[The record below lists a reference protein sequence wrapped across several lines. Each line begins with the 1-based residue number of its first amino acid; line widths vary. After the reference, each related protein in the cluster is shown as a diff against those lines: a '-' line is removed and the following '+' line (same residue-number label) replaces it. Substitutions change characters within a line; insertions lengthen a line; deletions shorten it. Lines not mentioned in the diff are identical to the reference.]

1 MEIGYTLSSEEHGP
15 RRLVELAAQAEA
27 SGFDFLTISDHFHPW
42 VSNQGESPF
51 VWATIGGVAIATE
64 RIPLAVGVTCP
75 ILRVHPAIVAHAAAT
90 ATAMMPGRFALGVGT
105 GELLNEHV
113 TGQRWPSI
121 EERRE
126 MLEEA
131 VEIMR
136 RLWTGDNVDHRGAHY
151 RVENA
156 RLFTCPDEP
165 PPVIVSAFGPVV
177 AEMAARIGD
186 GLWST
191 SPSDDTIGEFER
203 HGGHGPR
210 YGQVTLCWAERE
222 EDAVKTVKEQW
233 PNTGIPG
240 QLAQELPTPTTFEQA
255 ASLVTEPMLAEQ
267 VPCGPDPERVAEV
280 IQTYQRSGYDHI
292 HLHQVGPDQE
302 GFLQFFRD
310 ELRPRLD

>member
-15 RRLVELAAQAEA
+15 RRLVDLAVQAEQ

-75 ILRVHPAIVAHAAAT
+75 ILRIHPAIVAQAAAT
-90 ATAMMPGRFALGVGT
+90 ATEMMPGRFALGVGT

-131 VEIMR
+131 VDIMR
-136 RLWTGDNVDHRGAHY
+136 KMWTGDNIDHRGAHY

-165 PPVIVSAFGPVV
+165 PPVIVSAFGPAA
-177 AEMAARIGD
+177 AELAARIGD
-186 GLWST
+186 GIWST
-191 SPSDDTIGEFER
+191 SPAEETIDEFDR
-203 HGGHGPR
+203 HGGRGPR
-210 YGQVTLCWAERE
+210 YGQVTLCWAENE
-222 EDAVKTVKEQW
+222 NDGVKTVKEQW
-233 PNTGIPG
+233 PNTGLPG

-255 ASLVTEPMLAEQ
+255 ASTVTDQMLAEQ
-267 VPCGPDPERVAEV
+267 VPCGPDPDRVVEV
-280 IQTYQRSGYDHI
+280 VRTYERSGYDHI
-292 HLHQVGPDQE
+292 HLHQIGHDQE
-302 GFLQFFRD
+302 GFLRFFRD
-310 ELRPRLD
+310 ELRSRLG